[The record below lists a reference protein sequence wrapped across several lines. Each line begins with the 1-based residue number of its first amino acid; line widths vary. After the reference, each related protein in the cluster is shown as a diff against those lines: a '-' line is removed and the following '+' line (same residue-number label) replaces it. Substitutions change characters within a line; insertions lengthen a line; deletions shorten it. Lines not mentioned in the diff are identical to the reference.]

1 MYIVHVNME
10 MSVFGVCSRTACDK
24 MTHTQDKGQKLCYP
38 CVRDNQRFC
47 ANFGCNWGEHE

>member
-10 MSVFGVCSRTACDK
+10 MSVFRVCSSTACDK

-38 CVRDNQRFC
+38 CMRDDQRF
-47 ANFGCNWGEHE
+47 WM